1 MTTKALTTVP
11 VTTVELSKL
20 DRKQIRY
27 LHDRELM
34 DDVYRFVNLAAETG
48 LSGLRIGLASPVS
61 SLVAAWIIIEWC
73 QREGYIP
80 ELAGT
85 ILEGALLTEAALKSI
100 SDSGILTTLL
110 PLIGALKG
118 A

>member
-1 MTTKALTTVP
+1 MTSKALTIP
-11 VTTVELSKL
+11 ATTVELSKL

-27 LHDRELM
+27 LRDQDLVN
-34 DDVYRFVNLAAETG
+34 DIYRFANLATDTG
-48 LSGLRIGLASPVS
+48 LNALRIGLASPAA
-61 SLVAAWIIIEWC
+61 SLVAAYIIIEWC

-100 SDSGILTTLL
+100 SDSGILSAIL
-110 PLIGALKG
+110 PLIGALR
-118 A
+118 

>member
-1 MTTKALTTVP
+1 MTSKALTIPT
-11 VTTVELSKL
+11 TTVELSKL

-27 LHDRELM
+27 LRDRELM
-34 DDVYRFVNLAAETG
+34 DDVYRFVNLGTDT
-48 LSGLRIGLASPVS
+48 LLNTWRIGLASPVA
-61 SLVAAWIIIEWC
+61 SLVAAYIIIEWC

-100 SDSGILTTLL
+100 SDSGILTAIL
-110 PLIGALKG
+110 PLIGALK
-118 A
+118 